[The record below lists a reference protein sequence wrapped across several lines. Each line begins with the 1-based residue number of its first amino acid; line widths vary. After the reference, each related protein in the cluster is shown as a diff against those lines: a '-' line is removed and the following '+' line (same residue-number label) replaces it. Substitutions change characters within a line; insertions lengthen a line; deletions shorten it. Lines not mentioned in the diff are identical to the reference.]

1 MIGINYSVEILRKN
15 EFEVSSWSGG
25 STTQLYIFP
34 RDALYSERKFKWR
47 LSSAKVEV
55 EESVFTPLPGFS
67 RIIMVIEGE
76 IHLEHQGHHS
86 AVLKAYEKDSFS
98 GDWVTRCVGKATD
111 FNLMTN
117 KDCSGELDNFS
128 LDNGE
133 RTEVIL
139 DHEGG
144 STKQCSFVTD
154 AFYFI
159 GGDSMVRL
167 DGMERQY
174 IRDGDLLVITREVGQ
189 SISPVELINQSSGR
203 LNVIRAVIY
212 Y

>member
-1 MIGINYSVEILRKN
+1 VIGINYSVEIIRKN
-15 EFEVSSWSGG
+15 EFQVSSWSGG

-55 EESVFTPLPGFS
+55 DESIFTPLPGFS

-86 AVLKAYEKDSFS
+86 AVLKAYEKDSFN

-117 KDCSGELDNFS
+117 KDCSGELDHFS

-144 STKQCSFVTD
+144 SIKRYSFVAD

-159 GGDSMVRL
+159 GGESMARL
-167 DGMERQY
+167 NGMESQY
-174 IRDGDLLVITREVGQ
+174 IHGGDLLVITRDIGQ
-189 SISPVELINQSSGR
+189 SISPLELINQSDGK
-203 LNVIRAVIY
+203 LNVIRAIVY
-212 Y
+212 H